1 MVSSS
6 YLSPEELLLPL
17 TQAVDLLLELCNPLV
32 LLFGCE
38 LTPLAACVALLVVG
52 EAGKS
57 RHLEFALDDRRLEVS
72 EPCLDLLEQ
81 DL

>member
-6 YLSPEELLLPL
+6 YLSCEELLLPL
-17 TQAVDLLLELCNPLV
+17 TQAVDLLLKLCNPLI
-32 LLFGCE
+32 LLLSRE

-52 EAGKS
+52 EAG
-57 RHLEFALDDRRLEVS
+57 RRRQLEFTLDDRRLEVS

-81 DL
+81 G